1 MDQPARPVR
10 QRQDRLLA
18 AIMGTTILL
27 AAALA
32 VGITHQ
38 GAGPRVVE
46 MPFFVP
52 AISATAGLAGLG
64 VAFMVL
70 GRYRVLRDAPAF
82 WIGLCFGAQ
91 GILYLFYLL
100 TWPGARADGQG
111 IIARLPSTSA
121 WIGLLQSGAMATLL
135 LVAAVAEW
143 PRAGGRVSRRWLPV
157 VIGWGALWVIIG
169 LLVVALEDQVAALN
183 ISKTQGRQVVL
194 WLFILVDGA
203 GAALAAHR
211 YLQTG
216 WRLLAYVALASLWA
230 LGSGVA
236 SLRFEVRYDLWW
248 YLFRL
253 LALAPILIML
263 YGVLAEYVGLFRR
276 ERERSEELQRQ
287 RALLEA
293 VLNQMPAGVLIAE
306 APSGRLLM
314 HTRQEEQPI
323 YGLSIDPKAGQEEL
337 GPWLG
342 HHPDGRPYLPHEWP
356 LDRALRQG
364 EVVHDEEVHVDRADG
379 TRGIIAVS
387 AAPVRDS
394 QGRIIAAVAICRD
407 MTQSKRSEQ
416 ALRESEER
424 YRAVYQQAAVG
435 IERLDA
441 QGRMIEVNAMICQI
455 LGYGLDELLGRSYLE
470 ITHPD
475 DREDDR
481 TVMEELW
488 KGAVSS
494 YVAEK
499 RYLAHDGRPVWVRIT
514 SSLARGEEG
523 EPLYRV
529 SVVEDITARRKAEE
543 DLQQAARALQ
553 ALNETLEQRV
563 RERTALAE
571 QRARQ
576 LRALAAQLVRAEERE
591 RRRLALLLHDH
602 LQQLLAAAILQLN
615 MAQRRVSAEA
625 QAALKPAL
633 DLVSEALQS
642 SRSLT
647 AELSPTILHDAG
659 LVPALHWLARWVQAN
674 HGLQVTVDAP
684 EEPNVIPIPEEMA
697 ALLFHST
704 RELLFNVVKHA
715 GVDCAE
721 LQLAY
726 PAPDT
731 VRLVVSDQ
739 GRGMDY
745 TQERNGTEAGGFGLL
760 SIRER
765 LAYVGGE
772 FEVQS
777 APGQGTRIIM
787 TLPLREKHP
796 DPPPTS

>member
-1 MDQPARPVR
+1 M
-10 QRQDRLLA
+10 
-18 AIMGTTILL
+18 
-27 AAALA
+27 
-32 VGITHQ
+32 
-38 GAGPRVVE
+38 
-46 MPFFVP
+46 
-52 AISATAGLAGLG
+52 
-64 VAFMVL
+64 
-70 GRYRVLRDAPAF
+70 
-82 WIGLCFGAQ
+82 
-91 GILYLFYLL
+91 
-100 TWPGARADGQG
+100 
-111 IIARLPSTSA
+111 
-121 WIGLLQSGAMATLL
+121 
-135 LVAAVAEW
+135 
-143 PRAGGRVSRRWLPV
+143 
-157 VIGWGALWVIIG
+157 
-169 LLVVALEDQVAALN
+169 
-183 ISKTQGRQVVL
+183 
-194 WLFILVDGA
+194 
-203 GAALAAHR
+203 
-211 YLQTG
+211 
-216 WRLLAYVALASLWA
+216 
-230 LGSGVA
+230 
-236 SLRFEVRYDLWW
+236 
-248 YLFRL
+248 
-253 LALAPILIML
+253 
-263 YGVLAEYVGLFRR
+263 
-276 ERERSEELQRQ
+276 
-287 RALLEA
+287 
-293 VLNQMPAGVLIAE
+293 
-306 APSGRLLM
+306 
-314 HTRQEEQPI
+314 
-323 YGLSIDPKAGQEEL
+323 
-337 GPWLG
+337 
-342 HHPDGRPYLPHEWP
+342 
-356 LDRALRQG
+356 
-364 EVVHDEEVHVDRADG
+364 
-379 TRGIIAVS
+379 
-387 AAPVRDS
+387 
-394 QGRIIAAVAICRD
+394 
-407 MTQSKRSEQ
+407 
-416 ALRESEER
+416 
-424 YRAVYQQAAVG
+424 
-435 IERLDA
+435 
-441 QGRMIEVNAMICQI
+441 

-602 LQQLLAAAILQLN
+602 LQQLLAAAILHLN